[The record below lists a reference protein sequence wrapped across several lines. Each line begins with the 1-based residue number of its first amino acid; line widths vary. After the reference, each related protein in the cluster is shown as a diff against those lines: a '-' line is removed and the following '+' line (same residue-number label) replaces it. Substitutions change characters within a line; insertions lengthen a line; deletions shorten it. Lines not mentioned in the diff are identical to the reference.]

1 MYDLK
6 NILGII
12 ATVLVFIGYAPYIRD
27 VINGKTK
34 PHLYSWFLW
43 CFVTLIA
50 FALQWSGG
58 AGIGSLVTLAA
69 GIMCGAVLVL
79 GLIKKSTVKIVAIDT
94 VFLVLAF
101 VALGLWIFA
110 KQPVLSAL
118 LTTLIDVLG
127 FAPTVRKSW
136 HNPFSETQ
144 SFYYLNSFRFA
155 LGIIALQ
162 QYSLVT
168 ALYPITWFFA
178 NGLFALLLLLRRRQL
193 AAVSEVA

>member
-12 ATVLVFIGYAPYIRD
+12 ATVLVFVGYAPYIRD
-27 VINGKTK
+27 VLNGKTK

-50 FALQWSGG
+50 FGLQWSGG

-69 GIMCGAVLVL
+69 GIMCGCVFVL

-94 VFLVLAF
+94 VFLILAF
-101 VALGLWIFA
+101 IALGLWIFA

-127 FAPTVRKSW
+127 FAPTIRKSW
-136 HNPFSETQ
+136 HNPHSETL
-144 SFYYLNSFRFA
+144 SFYYLNSLRFA
-155 LGIIALQ
+155 LGIFALQ
-162 QYSLVT
+162 QYSIVT
-168 ALYPITWFFA
+168 AVYPITWFFA
-178 NGLFALLLLLRRRQL
+178 NGLFALLLLFRRKQVR
-193 AAVSEVA
+193 